1 MDWSIAGNPITVNHH
16 YYNSKM
22 WVILVLLPRASSP
35 VSEVLGLHP
44 AGRDVCVSRFFLVVL
59 LSPDSMCCSAN
70 LFAESS
76 YFYKVIPARFLV
88 EISSCCKISNI
99 LHGRFSVIR
108 ELVAVVFVHCYAL
121 RIPSS
126 FSSNFPVSIS
136 SRLVLSLV
144 EALFHRLLLS
154 KETKKTLTSLFCFF
168 WHNTVCLSVPMR
180 ELYWNSSLCEF
191 LIAIHWWRLSRKG
204 QIRTQSTRA
213 ATRRARPKTDFTIR
227 SEKQFIWTLLQL
239 TCIYFCA
246 TLLFCL

>member
-22 WVILVLLPRASSP
+22 GVTLVLLPRASSP
-35 VSEVLGLHP
+35 VSEVLGLHR

-70 LFAESS
+70 LFAERS

-88 EISSCCKISNI
+88 ETSYCCKISNI

-136 SRLVLSLV
+136 SPLVLSLV

-168 WHNTVCLSVPMR
+168 
-180 ELYWNSSLCEF
+180 
-191 LIAIHWWRLSRKG
+191 
-204 QIRTQSTRA
+204 
-213 ATRRARPKTDFTIR
+213 
-227 SEKQFIWTLLQL
+227 
-239 TCIYFCA
+239 
-246 TLLFCL
+246 